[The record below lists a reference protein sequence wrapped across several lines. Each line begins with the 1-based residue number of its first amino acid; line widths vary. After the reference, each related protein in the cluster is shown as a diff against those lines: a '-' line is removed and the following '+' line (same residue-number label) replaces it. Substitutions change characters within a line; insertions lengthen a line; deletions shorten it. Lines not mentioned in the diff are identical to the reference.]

1 MHFAK
6 SVFVVDV
13 FVVLS
18 GFGEVNNQSEM
29 WLGNDNIYAL
39 TSKNTELLIQL
50 EASDGSKGYAIY
62 SNFHVADEDAL
73 YKLSLGEFSGNI
85 SNSFDSHN
93 GSSFATP
100 DKDSCALSQ
109 NGGWWFTTAC
119 SENALLNS
127 ASIKWVGFP
136 SQLLQSIIKTE
147 MKIRRTDGKRKSF
160 LKLKNTNF
168 PWVLLLLDRQRG
180 RMVSAWNS

>member
-1 MHFAK
+1 MQNQF
-6 SVFVVDV
+6 FVVDV

-39 TSKNTELLIQL
+39 TSKNAELLIQL
-50 EASDGSKGYAIY
+50 ETSNGSKGYAIY

-85 SNSFDSHN
+85 PNSFDLHN

-100 DKDSCALSQ
+100 DKDICALSQ
-109 NGGWWFTTAC
+109 NGGWWSTTLCVEIA
-119 SENALLNS
+119 SSLNS
-127 ASIKWVGFP
+127 ASIKWAGFP

-147 MKIRRTDGKRKSF
+147 MKIRRTDGKR
-160 LKLKNTNF
+160 N
-168 PWVLLLLDRQRG
+168 PRDV
-180 RMVSAWNS
+180 

>member
-1 MHFAK
+1 
-6 SVFVVDV
+6 
-13 FVVLS
+13 
-18 GFGEVNNQSEM
+18 M

-85 SNSFDSHN
+85 PNSFGLHN
-93 GSSFATP
+93 GSSFATS
-100 DKDSCALSQ
+100 DKVSCVLLQ

-119 SENALLNS
+119 GEIASLNS
-127 ASIKWVGFP
+127 ASIKWADFP
-136 SQLLQSIIKTE
+136 LQSSQSIIKTE
-147 MKIRRTDGKRKSF
+147 MKIRRTDGKR
-160 LKLKNTNF
+160 N
-168 PWVLLLLDRQRG
+168 PRDV
-180 RMVSAWNS
+180 

>member
-50 EASDGSKGYAIY
+50 EISDGSKGYAIY

-73 YKLSLGEFSGNI
+73 YKLSLGGFSGNI

-119 SENALLNS
+119 SENASLNS

-136 SQLLQSIIKTE
+136 TQPLHGISIIKTE
-147 MKIRRTDGKRKSF
+147 MKIRRTDGKR
-160 LKLKNTNF
+160 N
-168 PWVLLLLDRQRG
+168 PRYV
-180 RMVSAWNS
+180 

>member
-1 MHFAK
+1 MHIAT

-13 FVVLS
+13 FLVLS
-18 GFGEVNNQSEM
+18 GFGELNNQSEM
-29 WLGNDNIYAL
+29 WLGNDKIYAL

-85 SNSFDSHN
+85 PNSFGLHN
-93 GSSFATP
+93 GSSFATS
-100 DKDSCALSQ
+100 DKVSCLLLQ

-119 SENALLNS
+119 GENASLNS
-127 ASIKWVGFP
+127 APIKWVGFP

-147 MKIRRTDGKRKSF
+147 MKIRRTDGKR
-160 LKLKNTNF
+160 N
-168 PWVLLLLDRQRG
+168 PRDV
-180 RMVSAWNS
+180 